1 MPPLKN
7 VCRRA
12 SSSLVRVFDAFLNPV
27 HPRSIS
33 SHMGFEV
40 NTWLWFQLQPIAGLE
55 GVLESSRDTG
65 HALAPALL
73 WCFVPD
79 RCEHRRK
86 PRISSRM
93 FPGCFHEARQLQNL
107 RAHRTPKTWRGGRGR
122 PQQICKIK
130 PKTVF
135 ILFNFLK
142 LKDFHRGFVLESP
155 KYWAK

>member
-1 MPPLKN
+1 MLPLKN

-12 SSSLVRVFDAFLNPV
+12 SSSLVRFFDAFLNPV

-55 GVLESSRDTG
+55 GVLESSRDAG

-86 PRISSRM
+86 PRISSRK
-93 FPGCFHEARQLQNL
+93 FPGGTTTPEPKGTSDNKNMARGSREASMQN
-107 RAHRTPKTWRGGRGR
+107 KT
-122 PQQICKIK
+122 QNCVYFIQFSEIK
-130 PKTVF
+130 RFP
-135 ILFNFLK
+135 
-142 LKDFHRGFVLESP
+142 
-155 KYWAK
+155 